1 MKRTAFLGAVCSLI
15 FLVMASVTFAQP
27 ADISRWSSGTALT
40 PTQGYG
46 MGNPLTL
53 TWGFAA
59 EGTLIPG
66 FNTGPQGNSNLI
78 ARMDGIYGSGP
89 GGSDLTQRPWFAL
102 YQSTFNRWS
111 SISGLSYN
119 YEAADDGAAFSGSNG
134 AGNRGVVGTRADV
147 RIGGRNIDGNSGI
160 LAFNFFPNVGDMVI
174 DTNDN
179 FYNTTT
185 NTSIRLRNVVAHE
198 HGHGVGMDHVSTANS
213 AAQLMNPT
221 ANTSFDGPQ
230 HHDILMAQ
238 RGYGDFQEKSFG
250 GQGNDVATRASDL
263 GVLADGGTVSIG
275 NSARTFAVSATA
287 TDFFSIDHS
296 NDTDFWSLTV
306 NSAGT
311 VDVLLESLGFTYTA
325 NSVSFNTQQ
334 RSNLALALFDTDGT
348 TLLSLANNTGLGGN
362 ESINFDLTTAGTY
375 FLRVTG
381 TDNPDAVAIKTQFY
395 GLSASFTAVPEP
407 SAIAVLLVASSLV
420 FTRRTRRD

>member
-1 MKRTAFLGAVCSLI
+1 MKRNTYCGAFLSLVLCSI
-15 FLVMASVTFAQP
+15 SVAFAQP
-27 ADISRWSSGTALT
+27 EDISRWSSGTALT
-40 PTQGYG
+40 PVQGYG

-59 EGTLIPG
+59 EGTLIPS
-66 FNTGPQGNSNLI
+66 FNTGPQGNSNI
-78 ARMDGIYGSGP
+78 VARMDAIYGSGP
-89 GGSDLTQRPWFAL
+89 GGNDLTQRPWFAL
-102 YQSTFNRWS
+102 YQSTFDRWS

-119 YEAADDGAAFSGSNG
+119 YESADDGNAFSGSNG
-134 AGNRGVVGTRADV
+134 ASNRGVVGVRADV

-185 NTSIRLRNVVAHE
+185 GNSLGLRNVVAHE
-198 HGHGVGMDHVSTANS
+198 HGHGVGMDHITTPNTAR
-213 AAQLMNPT
+213 QLMNPFVSS
-221 ANTSFDGPQ
+221 AFDGPQ

-238 RGYGDFQEKSFG
+238 RGYGDVNEKSFAG
-250 GQGNDVATRASDL
+250 LGNDVVLRATDL

-275 NSARTFAVSATA
+275 NSARTLAVAATA

-311 VDVLLESLGFTYTA
+311 IDVLLEGLGFTYTA
-325 NSVSFNTQQ
+325 NGQSFNTQT
-334 RSNLALALFDTDGT
+334 RSDLSLALFDTDGT
-348 TLLSLANNTGLGGN
+348 SLLSSANANGLGGN
-362 ESINFDLTTAGTY
+362 EAINFDLVGAGTY

-381 TDNPDAVAIKTQFY
+381 SDNPDAVAIKTQFY

-407 SAIAVLLVASSLV
+407 GTFAVLLVAGAAVLL
-420 FTRRTRRD
+420 RRPRRD